1 MPSNFPLLIDLSGV
15 ARLADV
21 QRPVASVWRSRFASA
36 GDPFPPAVSEKGGRA
51 FFDAMS
57 VAQWLARTDHGN
69 NPHVVADAAA
79 SAAPADFDI
88 AETDH
93 VAAVDAL
100 LALRAASGE
109 PVGGSSIDEVRR
121 RATAAD
127 PDDSCLL
134 TEVSTAR
141 SAWAEWADLLAD
153 AAYSPLEASRV
164 LEHRHAATRS
174 SAGSTG
180 PLTVDGAAMLAEL
193 AQALVEERAGELA
206 VSAGIAPSLAD
217 DLAERVGDDIDIVPP
232 RSGDGRA
239 IRRRMLCAGV
249 VLVPSITTAPLPR
262 LSLVRLPSGRSAT
275 ASAVLRDVDDLALAM
290 RDHDRAVLL
299 APAAVLT
306 DAASPADVL
315 ARTDVLRS
323 GRVRAIVRLPPGLVT
338 SAPREALALWVLG
351 RETGDVPVA
360 DRFTA
365 VADLSD
371 HSLTAAA
378 RADLTS
384 DVIAAM
390 GSARDVRAHAFRF
403 ARLVRTTSLLAA
415 RGALI
420 AGRTK
425 PTDAA
430 HSARDLPA
438 RLDRARTALGDGAPT
453 TEPTPRYGAPVPP
466 AHVGTL
472 IAERHLRVLPGTRIA
487 PDEPSATGLIAVYA
501 DDLDAPGR
509 IGDRRVDPFD
519 FAARHPS
526 TRLTIA
532 GDVVFRA
539 GPTPRAW
546 VDPDGSK
553 VVAHPA
559 RVLRINPADPGGL
572 VPELVAADIDRS
584 VGGPGSWRR
593 WLLRRVAPPES
604 APLRAALADVAARRA
619 ELERRLDALDTYSDL
634 LTAGVVSGTVTLT
647 DNVADAARDQ
657 Q

>member
-1 MPSNFPLLIDLSGV
+1 MPSNSPLLIDLSGV

-79 SAAPADFDI
+79 SAVPADFDI
-88 AETDH
+88 AEPGH

-100 LALRAASGE
+100 LSLRAASGD
-109 PVGGSSIDEVRR
+109 PVGGASIAELRR
-121 RATAAD
+121 RAMAAD

-141 SAWAEWADLLAD
+141 PAWAEWADLLAD

-164 LEHRHAATRS
+164 LEQRHAATRS
-174 SAGSTG
+174 SAGSSG
-180 PLTVDGAAMLAEL
+180 PLTADGAAMLAEL
-193 AQALVEERAGELA
+193 AQALVQDCAGELA
-206 VSAGIAPSLAD
+206 VSAGIAASLAD
-217 DLAERVGDDIDIVPP
+217 GIAARVGDDIDLVP
-232 RSGDGRA
+232 STSYEGRA
-239 IRRRMLCAGV
+239 IRRRMLCDGV
-249 VLVPSITTAPLPR
+249 VLVPSLMTAPLPR

-275 ASAVLRDVDDLALAM
+275 ASAILRDIDDLALRM
-290 RDHDRAVLL
+290 KDHDRVVVL
-299 APAAVLT
+299 APAVALI
-306 DAASPADVL
+306 DAAAPADVL

-323 GRVRAIVRLPPGLVT
+323 GRIRAIVRLPAGLVT

-365 VADLSD
+365 VADLTD
-371 HSLTAAA
+371 HPLTAAA

-403 ARLVRTTSLLAA
+403 VRLVRTTSLLAA
-415 RGALI
+415 RGGLI
-420 AGRTK
+420 AGKVK
-425 PTDAA
+425 PTGAA
-430 HSARDLPA
+430 RSARDLPA
-438 RLDRARTALGDGAPT
+438 LLDRARTALGDDAPT
-453 TEPTPRYGAPVPP
+453 TAPTLRDGAPVAP

-487 PDEPSATGLIAVYA
+487 SNEPSATGLVAVYA
-501 DDLDAPGR
+501 DDLDNPAR
-509 IGDRRVDPFD
+509 IGRRRLDPLD
-519 FAARHPS
+519 FATRHPS
-526 TRLTIA
+526 ARLTAA

-539 GPTPRAW
+539 GPAPRAW

-553 VVAHPA
+553 VVVYPA

-584 VGGPGSWRR
+584 VGGPGSWSR
-593 WLLRRVAPPES
+593 WLLRRVAPQES
-604 APLRAALADVAARRA
+604 APLRAALAEVATRRA
-619 ELERRLDALDTYSDL
+619 ELERRLDALDTYSDV